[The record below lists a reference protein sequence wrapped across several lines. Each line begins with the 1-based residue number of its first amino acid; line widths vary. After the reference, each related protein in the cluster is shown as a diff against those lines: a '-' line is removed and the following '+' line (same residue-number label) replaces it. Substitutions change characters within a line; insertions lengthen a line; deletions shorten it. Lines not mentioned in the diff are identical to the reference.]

1 MKIKKIFS
9 TNVSASD
16 RLCCYRGGVHNEG
29 SKDHIDFIEDVSI
42 ISMEVAVGWDEIL
55 KKKKNSRVGNYEI
68 WTTKYKI
75 NSIPILLG
83 DSSSS
88 SKSLSISHLI
98 PPERICPVIL
108 ELRFTRILEVN

>member
-55 KKKKNSRVGNYEI
+55 KKKKKLQS
-68 WTTKYKI
+68 W
-75 NSIPILLG
+75 
-83 DSSSS
+83 
-88 SKSLSISHLI
+88 
-98 PPERICPVIL
+98 
-108 ELRFTRILEVN
+108 ELWNMDYQV